1 MAGLRKMSNSPFP
14 INMKIL
20 KYSLILICFSI
31 NFSYAEYDIK
41 VQLESLSDA
50 EKKELII
57 QLGKLQKLSFEDS
70 LAYGEQ
76 VLNLAKQDHDDI
88 RKARALKKIGAAY
101 QFASKKDKAL
111 EYFQQSLKVFEKI
124 QADKKEFAKPLLNI
138 CIIYWRKDDY
148 SKALDYC
155 LKSLRISESIDNQ
168 RGIADAKH
176 NIGTV
181 YDLSGKY
188 DTALKY
194 HFEALKIREQMGDKE
209 GIADS
214 FNAIGIVYA
223 ITKKVTEAEKYYL
236 KSLKILEEIDDK
248 QGIVKALNNVGL
260 IHKDLGNFD
269 KALAYYFKSLEVW
282 KKVGKKNEIANVS
295 NNIGQLYTL
304 FKDYDAAL
312 SFLEHALK
320 LAKEI
325 DAKRLIQE
333 NYKFLSD
340 LYVAQGNYK
349 KALKYYKDSFEVKSQ
364 IFDGESERQIAD
376 MQAKY
381 ETEKKEKEI
390 ALLKKNNAIER
401 LMRNSLL
408 GGLLFVFILA
418 FIMFLLYRT
427 KRKAN
432 QSLSFEKAK
441 SDKLLLNILPVRV
454 ANDLKEKGKTEPE
467 SFENVTVYFSDIVGF
482 THLSTQLEPKVLISE
497 LSNIFTVFDNIV
509 EKNKCERIKTIGD
522 AYFCVCGM
530 PEENPHH
537 AENIVQSAIEIIEYL
552 RERNHTSQFKWKIRI
567 GIHTGKVVG
576 GVVGVKKYIYDVF
589 GDSINTASRMESN
602 SEPMKINISETT
614 YQIIKD
620 KFKVIER
627 GSIPVKGKGEM
638 RMYFVDV

>member
-1 MAGLRKMSNSPFP
+1 
-14 INMKIL
+14 MKFL
-20 KYSLILICFSI
+20 KYSLILIFFSI

-41 VQLESLSDA
+41 LQLESLSDA

-57 QLGKLQKLSFEDS
+57 QLGKPQKLSFEDS
-70 LAYGEQ
+70 LTHGEQ
-76 VLNLAKQDHDDI
+76 VLILAKLAHDDI
-88 RKARALKKIGAAY
+88 RKARALKKIAAAY
-101 QFASKKDKAL
+101 QFASKNDKAL
-111 EYFQQSLKVFEKI
+111 AYFRESLKTFEKI
-124 QADKKEFAKPLLNI
+124 QANEKELAEPLLEI
-138 CIIYWRKDDY
+138 CTIYWRKDDY
-148 SKALDYC
+148 SKALESC
-155 LKSLRISESIDNQ
+155 LKSLRIYENVGNQ
-168 RGIADAKH
+168 KGIAEAKH
-176 NIGTV
+176 NTGTV
-181 YDLSGKY
+181 YDLLGKF

-194 HFEALKIREQMGDKE
+194 HFEALKIRKKIGDQE

-223 ITKKVTEAEKYYL
+223 ITKKLTKAEKYYL

-248 QGIVKALNNVGL
+248 QGIAKAFNNVGI
-260 IHKDLGNFD
+260 IHKELGDFD
-269 KALAYYFKSLEVW
+269 KALEYYFKSLEVW
-282 KKVGKKNEIANVS
+282 KKVGKKYEIANVS

-304 FKDYDAAL
+304 LKDYDAAL
-312 SFLEHALK
+312 SFLKHALK

-325 DAKRLIQE
+325 DGKQLIQE
-333 NYKFLSD
+333 NYEFSSN

-349 KALKYYKDSFEVKSQ
+349 KALKYYKHSSKIKSQ
-364 IFDGESERQIAD
+364 IFNDKSTQQTAD

-390 ALLKKNNAIER
+390 ALLKKNSAIER
-401 LMRNSLL
+401 LMRYSLL
-408 GGLLFVFILA
+408 GGLLLVFVLA
-418 FIMFLLYRT
+418 FIMFILYRV
-427 KRKAN
+427 KKKAN
-432 QSLSFEKAK
+432 QSLSLEKAK

-497 LSNIFTVFDNIV
+497 LSNIFTAFDNIV
-509 EKNKCERIKTIGD
+509 EKNQCERIKTIGD
-522 AYFCVCGM
+522 AYFSVCGM

-537 AENIVQSAIEIIEYL
+537 AEKIVQSAIEIIEYL
-552 RERNHTSQFKWKIRI
+552 RKRNHTSQFKWKIRI

-589 GDSINTASRMESN
+589 GDTINTTSRMESN

-620 KFKVIER
+620 KFTVIER

-638 RMYFVDV
+638 KMYFVDV

>member
-1 MAGLRKMSNSPFP
+1 
-14 INMKIL
+14 MKIL

-31 NFSYAEYDIK
+31 NFSYAEYDTDEA
-41 VQLESLSDA
+41 QLESLSDA
-50 EKKELII
+50 EKKELLM
-57 QLGKLQKLSFEDS
+57 QLGKLQQLSFDDS

-76 VLNLAKQDHDDI
+76 VLNLAKQAHDDI
-88 RKARALKKIGAAY
+88 RKARALKKIAIAY
-101 QFASKKDKAL
+101 QFASKNDKAL
-111 EYFQQSLKVFEKI
+111 EYFQKSFKVFEKI
-124 QADKKEFAKPLLNI
+124 QADKESAEPLLKI
-138 CIIYWRKDDY
+138 CMIYWQTSNY
-148 SKALDYC
+148 SKALDSC
-155 LKSLRISESIDNQ
+155 LQSLRISESIGNQ
-168 RGIADAKH
+168 KGIADAKH

-181 YDLSGKY
+181 HDLLGNYK
-188 DTALKY
+188 TALKS
-194 HFEALKIREQMGDKE
+194 HFEALKIREKMADLE
-209 GIADS
+209 GIAKS
-214 FNAIGIVYA
+214 YNAIGIIYT
-223 ITKKVTEAEKYYL
+223 ITKQLTEAKDYYS
-236 KSLKILEEIDDK
+236 KSLKILTEIDDK
-248 QGIVKALNNVGL
+248 QGIAKALNNVGL
-260 IHKDLGNFD
+260 IHKDLGNL
-269 KALAYYFKSLEVW
+269 KMALEYYFKSLEVW
-282 KKVGKKNEIANVS
+282 KKEGKKYGVANVS

-320 LAKEI
+320 LAKDI
-325 DAKRLIQE
+325 DAKQLIQE
-333 NYKFLSD
+333 NYEFLSD

-349 KALKYYKDSFEVKSQ
+349 KALKYYQDSSKVKGQ
-364 IFDGESERQIAD
+364 IFNDKSNRQIAD
-376 MQAKY
+376 MRAKY
-381 ETEKKEKEI
+381 ETEKNEKEI
-390 ALLKKNNAIER
+390 ALLKKNSAIER

-408 GGLLFVFILA
+408 GGLLLVFVLA

-427 KRKAN
+427 KKKAN
-432 QSLSFEKAK
+432 QSLRFEKAK

-467 SFENVTVYFSDIVGF
+467 SFENVTIYFSDIVGF

-509 EKNKCERIKTIGD
+509 EKNQCERIKTIGD

-530 PEENPHH
+530 PEENSHH

-552 RERNHTSQFKWKIRI
+552 RERNHTSQFEWKIRI

-602 SEPMKINISETT
+602 SEPMKINLSETT

-638 RMYFVDV
+638 KMYFVDV